1 MEDVLMEMVKDRVD
15 ERVAAKEKETKSRDI
30 RNVMDTF
37 GVSIEKAMDSLMV
50 PADQRSSY
58 RTLVM
63 QLKPQTGAVA
73 AQI

>member
-50 PADQRSSY
+50 PAD
-58 RTLVM
+58 
-63 QLKPQTGAVA
+63 
-73 AQI
+73 